1 MAQAGKRE
9 PVEQPEPGRP
19 LRETLEEALK
29 DPDVGRRVSVELRVS
44 GGMPEKAYYFHLRVD
59 GGRVVESQIR
69 DAATGRRAE
78 NKGATMAGADWS
90 ALLRAIRGSRV
101 LDVPEEPPRFLP
113 DTVVGHLEITDG
125 ESTHTLYFAADEDQ
139 ARAQNKVPP
148 AQVRRAVDA
157 IYSLGSQLL
166 NVPSAKP

>member
-19 LRETLEEALK
+19 LRETLEQGLK
-29 DPDVGRRVSVELRVS
+29 DSDVARRLSVELRVS
-44 GGMPEKAYYFHLRVD
+44 GGMPEKAYHFHLRVA
-59 GGRVVESQIR
+59 GGRVESQIR

-78 NKGATMAGADWS
+78 NKGATMAAAEWS
-90 ALLRAIRGSRV
+90 ALLRAIRTSRV

-113 DTVVGHLEITDG
+113 DTLVGHLEITDG
-125 ESTHTLYFAADEDQ
+125 ESTHVLYFAADEDQ

-148 AQVRRAVDA
+148 AQVRRAVNA
-157 IYSLGSQLL
+157 IYRLASQLL